1 VNVLFLTHAFPRFL
15 GDPAGSFILRL
26 AVALV
31 GEGVTTTV
39 VAPHAPGLPERETL
53 DGVVI
58 RRFRYAPERYETL
71 AYTGTMADQVRSS
84 WAARV
89 ALAGL
94 LASAAYATER
104 HRRESQPQLLHAHW
118 WFPNGLIAA
127 VISAVRKVP
136 LVTTF
141 HGSDVRL
148 THATGRVRPLFAR
161 VARQSAALTAVS
173 TWLAT
178 RAHEL
183 APDAPAPTVAPMPAD
198 VELFSPHGPRAPD
211 RLLFV
216 GRLTAQKGLDL
227 LLRALPQV
235 ALDVWLDVVG
245 DGPEGEALRRLSASL
260 GLAGRVRWHP
270 SMSQRALVDFYRA
283 ATALVVPS
291 IEEGLGLVA
300 VEAQLCETPVVAFDS
315 GGLRDVVAHGETGIL
330 ATDVGAAAI
339 AAALNELLARPDRG
353 AVLGREGRRRALAR
367 FAPQSVASVYAG
379 IYREAIRHSHQRG
392 EG

>member
-26 AVALV
+26 AVALA
-31 GEGVTTTV
+31 GEGVATSV
-39 VAPHAPGLPERETL
+39 VAPHAPGLPERDAL

-58 RRFRYAPERYETL
+58 RRFRYAPERYENL

-94 LASAAYATER
+94 LAGAMYATER
-104 HRRESQPQLLHAHW
+104 QRREFQPHLLHAHW

-127 VISAVRKVP
+127 VISAVHRVP

-148 THATGRVRPLFAR
+148 THAARHARPLFAR

-183 APDAPAPTVAPMPAD
+183 APEVPAPTVAPMPAD
-198 VELFSPHGPRAPD
+198 VELFSPDGPRAPD

-216 GRLTAQKGLDL
+216 GRLTAQKGLDV
-227 LLRALPQV
+227 LLRALSEVSP
-235 ALDVWLDVVG
+235 DVSLDVVG
-245 DGPEGEALRRLSASL
+245 DGPEGEGVRQLSASL
-260 GLAGRVRWHP
+260 GLAARVRWHP
-270 SMSQRALVDFYRA
+270 PMSQGALVDFYRA

-291 IEEGLGLVA
+291 VGEGLGLVA
-300 VEAQLCETPVVAFDS
+300 VEAHLCETPVVAFDS
-315 GGLRDVVAHGETGIL
+315 GGLRDVVAHGETGVL
-330 ATDVGAAAI
+330 ATDVGAAAL
-339 AAALNELLARPDRG
+339 AAGLNELLRRSDRG
-353 AVLGREGRRRALAR
+353 AALGREGRRRALAR
-367 FAPQSVASVYAG
+367 FAPQSVARVYAA
-379 IYREAIRHSHQRG
+379 IYREAIRHFDQRR